1 MTVSWRKIELARAVW
16 GLGLLCAPRWT
27 LHRVHRIEVDATSV
41 WVARVLGARQVAQ
54 ATLSGASPSPEILAL
69 GVWVDLAH
77 ASSALALAVV
87 DRSRASAG
95 LTDTAVASVWAVR
108 GWHDLR
114 VAPVPRPTHDRRRDA
129 MARAVLGRVPGG
141 APLRRMV
148 RARGEGEPA

>member
-1 MTVSWRKIELARAVW
+1 VCGWPGSW
-16 GLGLLCAPRWT
+16 
-27 LHRVHRIEVDATSV
+27 
-41 WVARVLGARQVAQ
+41 GARQVAQ

-148 RARGEGEPA
+148 RARREGEPA